1 MVSNQGNSVR
11 LTENGKKLYSCAL
24 LLGDWLFFFFFVV
37 VSSDFRSAAAAH
49 AFKLKLKISLCLIK
63 CCFHNLYG
71 LHSFRNICLM
81 YLVLFCLSLIFLCVF
96 YPPLRYDEQ

>member
-1 MVSNQGNSVR
+1 MAKNYILVLCFWETG
-11 LTENGKKLYSCAL
+11 
-24 LLGDWLFFFFFVV
+24 FFFLVVV